1 MGLPVTFLIGL
12 LVVFTM
18 GELSPPIP
26 GSGELAWLLVT
37 ATALPLPA
45 WLALQARRGA
55 RLQAASLRAPWDPE
69 LLLRLSVSASPIAVF
84 LVVALGGYPDFV
96 AQWSGDSHVAAMVL
110 SSLPVLIAEVPRLAI
125 ASQAAAWHELAATA
139 LYGAALVRP
148 LLPSM
153 REMWP
158 VVRLRLAW
166 VVLFALPWLAY
177 GLGMD
182 LLSLHR
188 PLGAFVLGTSSGL
201 TLGFLL
207 FVVLGAA
214 VLPTWFR
221 LAFGTNSE
229 LPADVAPKLRETAA
243 RMGFRPDRVLQLP
256 TGMSAINAMMVGP
269 VPASRFLCL
278 TDAILRT
285 LDGDALAG
293 VVAHEVGH
301 ARMGHPGLLL
311 LLGVVIPLFLLG
323 PLRFL
328 QVDDMP
334 VELQLALGGLAVF
347 VVWFVVRTLA
357 HRFELEADVASVREF
372 GAGPCSRAL
381 MTVGGM
387 TVPPRRSF
395 AGRLFTLH
403 PEESVRLATMYR
415 YEREPEFR
423 SRFAR
428 TSRNLRVAVLS
439 ALTASAVLALWFW
452 QSDWPY
458 ERALWR
464 FQCGDV
470 QGARTDVAAIEAVPE
485 RWQET
490 WTLLGEELAVAAE
503 LAPTATDWA
512 TASASYEKAF
522 ARGVEILQKRGPTAA
537 RPWFSLA
544 LEVDDSLLCR
554 QLYELCRAVRDN
566 DAERAAA
573 VREVIQRRPVPPE
586 LLPML
591 R

>member
-26 GSGELAWLLVT
+26 GSGELPWLLVT
-37 ATALPLPA
+37 AAALPLPT
-45 WLALQARRGA
+45 WFALQARRSA
-55 RLQAASLRAPWDPE
+55 RLQAASLRPQWDPE
-69 LLLRLSVSASPIAVF
+69 TLLRLSISSSPIAVF
-84 LVVALGGYPDFV
+84 LVTVVGAYPDFV

-110 SSLPVLIAEVPRLAI
+110 SSLPVLLAEVPRLAI

-153 REMWP
+153 RELWP

-177 GLGMD
+177 GLCMD

-188 PLGAFVLGTSSGL
+188 PLGAFVLGTSAGL

-207 FVVLGAA
+207 FVGLGAMA
-214 VLPTWFR
+214 LPWWFR
-221 LAFGTNSE
+221 IAFGTTRE
-229 LPADVAPKLRETAA
+229 LPADIAPQLQQTAA

-311 LLGVVIPLFLLG
+311 LLGVVMPLLLLG

-334 VELQLALGGLAVF
+334 VAVQLLLGGLAVF

-403 PEESVRLATMYR
+403 PEESVRLSTMYR
-415 YEREPEFR
+415 YEREAEFR

-428 TSRNLRVAVLS
+428 TSRSLRVAILS
-439 ALTASAVLALWFW
+439 ALTGAALLALWFW
-452 QSDWPY
+452 QTDWPY
-458 ERALWR
+458 ERVLWR
-464 FQCGDV
+464 LQCGDII
-470 QGARTDVAAIEAVPE
+470 GARADVAAIEAVPE

-490 WTLLGEELAVAAE
+490 WTLLTEELAVAAE
-503 LAPTATDWA
+503 LAPGATDWQA
-512 TASASYEKAF
+512 ARTAYGGAF
-522 ARGVEILQKRGPTAA
+522 ARGVDVLLKQGPGAA

-566 DAERAAA
+566 DGERAAA
-573 VREVIQRRPVPPE
+573 VREVIQRRPVPEE
-586 LLPML
+586 LQPVL